1 MIAFCDHRC
10 ARHNPIHTIL
20 SRLSGVMHRMTLSGD
35 KDEKI
40 FVV

>member
-1 MIAFCDHRC
+1 VTIAAAGTTRSIRFYRGY
-10 ARHNPIHTIL
+10 R
-20 SRLSGVMHRMTLSGD
+20 GVMHRMTLSGD